1 MDNNS
6 TPTQEKGAQTQPTE
20 QEIQEFVNTV
30 YYQAGQLLFEENYTP
45 QNAVEELVKKGL
57 RHKDAEIVVQN
68 LMQQQ
73 HEAKIEAANKNIL
86 YGSLCLIGGLIVTFG
101 TMSLG
106 GSTFIVTWGAIV
118 FGGLQL
124 IRGLFQRF

>member
-30 YYQAGQLLFEENYTP
+30 YYQAGLLLFEENYTP

-86 YGSLCLIGGLIVTFG
+86 YGFTLSYWWAYCYVWNHEF
-101 TMSLG
+101 
-106 GSTFIVTWGAIV
+106 
-118 FGGLQL
+118 
-124 IRGLFQRF
+124 RR

>member
-1 MDNNS
+1 
-6 TPTQEKGAQTQPTE
+6 
-20 QEIQEFVNTV
+20 
-30 YYQAGQLLFEENYTP
+30 
-45 QNAVEELVKKGL
+45 
-57 RHKDAEIVVQN
+57 
-68 LMQQQ
+68 MQQQ

-101 TMSLG
+101 TMSLS

>member
-6 TPTQEKGAQTQPTE
+6 TPTQEKGALTQPTE

-30 YYQAGQLLFEENYTP
+30 YYQAGQLLFEENFTP
-45 QNAVEELVKKGL
+45 QNAVEKLVKKGL

-106 GSTFIVTWGAIV
+106 CSTFIVTWGAIV